1 MLWLWCYLKQNKNIY
16 GDKLAENLTDIEK
29 RVLEGVVAC
38 KTNSEIAEEIGY
50 TERHINRIVRK
61 LFRFYGVKKRIEL
74 VKLIIISRYDTKKDV
89 LQRT

>member
-1 MLWLWCYLKQNKNIY
+1 MAELTNTELK
-16 GDKLAENLTDIEK
+16 
-29 RVLEGVVAC
+29 VLKMVVDC

-61 LFRFYGVKKRIEL
+61 LFRFYNVRKRIEL
-74 VKLIIISRYDTKKDV
+74 VKLYIISQYEHKKDV

>member
-1 MLWLWCYLKQNKNIY
+1 MAELTNTELK
-16 GDKLAENLTDIEK
+16 
-29 RVLEGVVAC
+29 VLKMVVDC

-61 LFRFYGVKKRIEL
+61 LFRLYNVRKRIEL
-74 VKLIIISRYDTKKDV
+74 VKLYIISQYEHKKDV

>member
-1 MLWLWCYLKQNKNIY
+1 M
-16 GDKLAENLTDIEK
+16 AELTDTELK
-29 RVLEGVVAC
+29 VLKAVVDC

-61 LFRFYGVKKRIEL
+61 LFRLYNVRKRIEL
-74 VKLIIISRYDTKKDV
+74 VKLYIISQYDHKKDV